1 MQPWP
6 GEPELNNPEVR
17 EAARRVAAG
26 WLVDGDD
33 GYANPVI
40 TAELERLVE
49 LLENPGAEDEDN
61 LGAPPNGF
69 LRRRLLEKTR
79 SELISIWAAAPEPLP
94 PQEILRLLTAFD
106 RVARLL
112 DPRPGQQAGSRGATP
127 NGLELLVEVAHDFRS
142 PLTSIMYLSETLR
155 RGQGGALSELQ
166 RRQIG
171 IVYNAALTLISTA
184 SDVIELASAGENL
197 AEPDPRPFSVTETL
211 ESVYGVVNPIAEE
224 KGIALN
230 IVAPNDQRRIGNP
243 VALSRVLLNL
253 TTNALK
259 FTDRGEVEIAVFER
273 GGDQL
278 EFSVRDTGRGIPA
291 DILATLYQP
300 FRRTDGRTSGYYF
313 SGSGLG
319 LAICRK
325 LVRVMG
331 SELHVETALNA
342 GTRFFFELRMP
353 LAQRG

>member
-1 MQPWP
+1 MAA
-6 GEPELNNPEVR
+6 VR
-17 EAARRVAAG
+17 EAARRVAAS
-26 WLVDGDD
+26 WTPDGDD
-33 GYANPVI
+33 TASETVI
-40 TAELERLVE
+40 SAELDRVVQ
-49 LLENPGAEDEDN
+49 LLETRGADGGEN
-61 LGAPPNGF
+61 LAAPPHGF
-69 LRRRLLEKTR
+69 LRRRLLEKLR
-79 SELISIWAAAPEPLP
+79 AQLIQLWSEAEQPPP
-94 PQEILRLLTAFD
+94 PQEILENLAAFEL
-106 RVARLL
+106 VAEVL
-112 DPRPGQQAGSRGATP
+112 DPRSRKRPAARPSVP

-155 RGQGGALSELQ
+155 RGQEGVLSDLQ

-184 SDVIELASAGENL
+184 SDVIELASAGDNL
-197 AEPDPRPFSVTETL
+197 ADPEPRPFTVREALTSVH
-211 ESVYGVVNPIAEE
+211 SVVQPIAEE
-224 KGIALN
+224 KGIML
-230 IVAPNDQRRIGNP
+230 RIRGESDEPRMGNP

-259 FTDRGEVEIAVFER
+259 FTDRGEVEIAVVECGNDR
-273 GGDQL
+273 L

-331 SELHVETALNA
+331 SELQVQTELNV
-342 GTRFFFELRMP
+342 GTRFHFELDLP
-353 LAQRG
+353 KAKSD

>member
-1 MQPWP
+1 MDFSS
-6 GEPELNNPEVR
+6 VR
-17 EAARRVAAG
+17 EASRQVGANWSAE
-26 WLVDGDD
+26 GDD
-33 GYANPVI
+33 SFSSAVVN
-40 TAELERLVE
+40 AELERLVE
-49 LLENPGAEDEDN
+49 MLETPSAQYGES
-61 LGAPPNGF
+61 LRAPPHGF
-69 LRRRLLEKTR
+69 LRRRLLENIR
-79 SELISIWAAAPEPLP
+79 SRLIAHWSDLPAPP
-94 PQEILRLLTAFD
+94 PPAEILEMLQAFD
-106 RVARLL
+106 DVARVL
-112 DPRPGQQAGSRGATP
+112 DPRPPQRAVSRTNAP

-155 RGQGGALSELQ
+155 RGQAGALTDLQ
-166 RRQIG
+166 RRQVG

-197 AEPDPRPFSVTETL
+197 ADPEPRPFSVAETL
-211 ESVYGVVNPIAEE
+211 DSVHGVVHPIAEE
-224 KGIALN
+224 KGIALHVN
-230 IVAPNDQRRIGNP
+230 APEDKRRLGNP

-259 FTDRGEVEIAVFER
+259 FTDRGEVEIRVTEHGEDR
-273 GGDQL
+273 V

-300 FRRTDGRTSGYYF
+300 FRRTDGRSSGYYF

-331 SELHVETALNA
+331 SDLHVETELNA
-342 GTRFFFELRMP
+342 GTRFFFELNLPSIDR
-353 LAQRG
+353 

>member
-1 MQPWP
+1 VSSPKL
-6 GEPELNNPEVR
+6 E
-17 EAARRVAAG
+17 EAARRVAAS
-26 WLVDGDD
+26 WSPEGDD
-33 GYANPVI
+33 GASSAVI
-40 TAELERLVE
+40 ASELDRLVQ
-49 LLENPGAEDEDN
+49 LLDTPQNAGDES
-61 LGAPPNGF
+61 LGAPPHGF
-69 LRRRLLEKTR
+69 LRRRLLAKLR
-79 SELISIWAAAPEPLP
+79 SQLISVWSESPELP
-94 PQEILRLLTAFD
+94 PPDELLEILDAF
-106 RVARLL
+106 RHVTELL
-112 DPRPGQQAGSRGATP
+112 DPRPQHHPLSHGAP

-155 RGQGGALSELQ
+155 RGQGGALSDLQ

-197 AEPDPRPFSVTETL
+197 ADPEPQAFSLVDTL
-211 ESVYGVVNPIAEE
+211 ESVHGVVNPIAEE
-224 KGIALN
+224 KGIALR
-230 IVAPNDQRRIGNP
+230 IIAPEERRRLGNP

-259 FTDRGEVEIAVFER
+259 FTDRGEVEVSVTER
-273 GGDQL
+273 GEESL

-300 FRRTDGRTSGYYF
+300 FRRTDGRSSGYYF

-331 SELHVETALNA
+331 SELHVETELNV
-342 GTRFFFELRMP
+342 GTRFFFELRLP
-353 LAQRG
+353 VVQHA

>member
-1 MQPWP
+1 LQSRASH
-6 GEPELNNPEVR
+6 EELNFAGVR
-17 EAARRVAAG
+17 EAARRVAG
-26 WLVDGDD
+26 DWSTEGDD
-33 GYANPVI
+33 SVNDAVI
-40 TAELERLVE
+40 ASELERLVR
-49 LLENPGAEDEDN
+49 LLETRDHQGEEN
-61 LGAPPNGF
+61 LGAPPHGF
-69 LRRRLLEKTR
+69 LRRRLLEKVR
-79 SELISIWAAAPEPLP
+79 SQLISMWSEAAAAIP
-94 PQEILRLLTAFD
+94 PAEILAMLKSFEH
-106 RVARLL
+106 VAEML
-112 DPRPGQQAGSRGATP
+112 DPRPSKHATAHVAP

-197 AEPDPRPFSVTETL
+197 ADPDPRPFSLSETL
-211 ESVYGVVNPIAEE
+211 ESVHGVVNPIAEE
-224 KGIALN
+224 KGIALS
-230 IVAPNDQRRIGNP
+230 ISAPEDKRRFGNP

-259 FTDRGEVEIAVFER
+259 FTDRGEVAIMVIER
-273 GGDQL
+273 SEDRL

-300 FRRTDGRTSGYYF
+300 FRRTDGRSSGYYF

-331 SELHVETALNA
+331 SELQVETELNV
-342 GTRFFFELRMP
+342 GTRFFFELSLP
-353 LAQRG
+353 PVQRS